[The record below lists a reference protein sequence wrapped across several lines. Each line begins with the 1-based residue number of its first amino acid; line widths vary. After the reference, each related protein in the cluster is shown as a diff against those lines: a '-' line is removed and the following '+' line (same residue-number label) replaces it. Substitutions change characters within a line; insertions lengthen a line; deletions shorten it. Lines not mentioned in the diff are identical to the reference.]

1 MQILDYSEDHL
12 RFRKRLRAFLEKEVT
27 PHADQWEQEGIIP
40 KDIWKKMGQGG
51 FLCTA
56 VATEYGGLG
65 GDYLYA
71 VIVSEELA
79 RTRQTGLAANLHSDI
94 VVPYIESYAS
104 EEIKN
109 KYLPGCVTGD
119 IVTAIA
125 MTEPDAGSDLAGIK
139 TTAVEEGNE
148 VILDGSKIF
157 ISNGIHADLII
168 VAARD
173 PAVED
178 PYQAISLYLLE
189 DGTPGFKRGRKLDK
203 MGMHSQ
209 DTAELFFSG
218 CHIPLENRLGEKG
231 MGFLM
236 LMEKLQQERLTC
248 AIAAVPAA
256 ELILE
261 WTTDYCKNNTRSG
274 KPLSG
279 SQSTQFALVEMATEV
294 RLGRTFVDR
303 LVVEHIAGNNVVIET
318 SMAKYWT
325 TDLVKKVADRC
336 MDLVGQA
343 AMLETCPIARA
354 FRDVRVMSIFAGTNE
369 IMKGIVAKFM
379 GL

>member
-1 MQILDYSEDHL
+1 MEILDYTEDHL
-12 RFRKRLRAFLEKEVT
+12 RFRKKLKAFLEKEVT

-40 KDIWKKMGQGG
+40 KGIWKKMGRGG
-51 FLCTA
+51 FLCPA
-56 VATEYGGLG
+56 VAPEYGGLG
-65 GDYLYA
+65 GNFLYS
-71 VIVSEELA
+71 VIVSEEIT
-79 RTRQTGLAANLHSDI
+79 RTHQTGLAANLHSDI
-94 VVPYIESYAS
+94 VVPYIESYATD
-104 EEIKN
+104 EIKK
-109 KYLPGCVTGD
+109 KYLPGCVSGD

-139 TTAVEEGNE
+139 TSAVEEGDE

-168 VAARD
+168 VAAKD

-178 PYQAISLYLLE
+178 PYQAISLYLLD

-218 CHIPLENRLGEKG
+218 CRIPWSNRLGQKG
-231 MGFLM
+231 MGFHM

-256 ELILE
+256 ESILE
-261 WTTDYCKNNTRSG
+261 WTTEFCKNNTLSG
-274 KPLSG
+274 KPLSKY
-279 SQSTQFALVEMATEV
+279 QATQFALVEMATEV
-294 RLGRTFVDR
+294 RLGRTFVER
-303 LVVEHIAGNNVVIET
+303 LVNEHMAGNNVVIET

-325 TDLVKKVADRC
+325 TDFVKKVADRC
-336 MDLVGQA
+336 LDLVGRE
-343 AMLETCPIARA
+343 AMLERCPITRA
-354 FRDVRVMSIFAGTNE
+354 FRDVSVMSIFAGTNE

>member
-1 MQILDYSEDHL
+1 MEILDYTEDHL
-12 RFRKRLRAFLEKEVT
+12 RFRKKLRAFLEKEVT
-27 PHADQWEQEGIIP
+27 PHVDQWEQEGIIP
-40 KDIWKKMGQGG
+40 KGIWKKMGQGG
-51 FLCTA
+51 FLCPTLA
-56 VATEYGGLG
+56 PEYGGLG
-65 GDYLYA
+65 GNFLYS
-71 VIVSEELA
+71 VIVSEELT
-79 RTRQTGLAANLHSDI
+79 RTRQTGLTANLHSDI
-94 VVPYIESYAS
+94 VVPYIESYATN
-104 EEIKN
+104 EIKK
-109 KYLPGCVTGD
+109 KYLPGCVSGD

-125 MTEPDAGSDLAGIK
+125 MTEPDAGSDLAAIK
-139 TTAVEEGNE
+139 TSAVEEGDE

-168 VAARD
+168 VAAKD
-173 PAVED
+173 PAMED

-189 DGTPGFKRGRKLDK
+189 GNPPGFKRGRKLDK

-209 DTAELFFSG
+209 DTAELFFSS
-218 CHIPLENRLGEKG
+218 CRIPRENRLGEKG
-231 MGFLM
+231 MGFPM

-261 WTTDYCKNNTRSG
+261 WTTEFCKNNTLAG
-274 KPLSG
+274 KPLSKY
-279 SQSTQFALVEMATEV
+279 QATQFALVEMATEV

-303 LVVEHIAGNNVVIET
+303 LVNEHMAGNNVVIET

-336 MDLVGQA
+336 LDLVGHE
-343 AMLETCPIARA
+343 AMLETCPITRA